1 MVLPVDLRQFVD
13 DEVAAGRFNSDE
25 EVMATALRLLQS
37 RTHWQ
42 LRQDVIEGLDDVRA
56 GRVHHIEDAA
66 EGQAFFD
73 ALIAECEAERRDGP

>member
-13 DEVAAGRFNSDE
+13 EEVAAGRFNSDD

-37 RTHWQ
+37 RTHWR
-42 LRQDVIEGLDDVRA
+42 LRQDVAEGLDDVRA

-66 EGQAFFD
+66 QSQTFFD
-73 ALIAECEAERRDGP
+73 ALIEECDAERRSDP